1 MSYTKLLTV
10 KEVYA
15 SIYKA
20 SVIDEFFRKGLE
32 LDNDRLA
39 ISALEELILRG
50 DTDLIV
56 YSLNQAF
63 EKGQIRK
70 ESALLS
76 LLARVLSTECRRVD
90 PFLDRYGKALLQGAF
105 MSPSE
110 WAQTNGQKPD
120 ETPTQAAKNPNDV
133 IFEDLMLEMSE
144 LH

>member
-63 EKGQIRK
+63 EKGQIQK
-70 ESALLS
+70 ESTLMS
-76 LLARVLSTECRRVD
+76 LLARVLATECRQAD
-90 PFLDRYGKALLQGAF
+90 PFLDRYGKALLQGTF

-110 WAQTNGQKPD
+110 WAKTSM
-120 ETPTQAAKNPNDV
+120 QAGKRPSDSL
-133 IFEDLMLEMSE
+133 FEDLLMEMRE

>member
-1 MSYTKLLTV
+1 MSYMKMLTV

-15 SIYKA
+15 SIFET

-63 EKGQIRK
+63 EKGQIK
-70 ESALLS
+70 KGSVVLS
-76 LLARVLSTECRRVD
+76 LLARVLSTECRKAD
-90 PFLDRYGKALLQGAF
+90 PYLGRYGKTLLQGAF

-110 WAQTNGQKPD
+110 WARTEGYKPD
-120 ETPTQAAKNPNDV
+120 ETPAQAAKNPNDV
-133 IFEDLMLEMSE
+133 LFEDLMLEMRE